1 MIVLPLLAT
10 AVALVFGVH
19 LAVRFARRRA
29 PHEGLWSLAMLMYAG
44 ASGALALG
52 VQGGW
57 SGGEFRLYWL
67 LGAVLTVPFL
77 AGGELYL
84 LARRRR
90 WIAHL
95 GLFVLAAASVWA
107 TIEVWSAPVDRAV
120 LEETFPLG
128 REVFGDGTLP
138 HRLAQYYSFPA
149 YFFLLGGATY
159 SAGRMRGKEEL
170 RDRFLGTTLIA
181 IGATIVAI
189 GSGVGAG
196 LGNFALFS
204 ISLAA
209 GAAVTYWGF
218 LVATRRRD
226 PATRDPR
233 AELAPGGG

>member
-1 MIVLPLLAT
+1 MIVFPLLAT

-19 LAVRFARRRA
+19 LAVRYVRRRA

-52 VQGGW
+52 VQGSRW
-57 SGGEFRLYWL
+57 SAGEFRIYWL
-67 LGAVLTVPFL
+67 LGAVLTVPYL

-90 WIAHL
+90 WIAHV
-95 GLFVLAAASVWA
+95 GVAVLAMATVWA
-107 TIEVWSAPVDRAV
+107 VIEVWGAPVDRAE

-170 RDRFLGTTLIA
+170 RDRFQGTALIA

-218 LVATRRRD
+218 LIATRRR
-226 PATRDPR
+226 
-233 AELAPGGG
+233 AP